1 MAYTTIDDPSEY
13 FTTLLYTGNATDDRN
28 LTNDAN
34 AGDFQPDLLWIKER
48 SSTSSHQLH
57 DSIRESSKAVMS
69 DNNAAEDVDANRVQ
83 AFQSNGFQVGTASTV
98 NQDGITMVAWQ
109 WKGTGGTR
117 TAFASEADNANN
129 EYDLHANQAA
139 GFSINAYVGTG
150 ANSTVPHGLG
160 AAPDFVVT
168 KQRSQGSR
176 GWTTWTNAF
185 SGTQAIDLNETGA
198 VYTSATS
205 WNSTVP
211 SSSAVSLGTRIGT
224 NEDGRNFIMYC
235 FRSIKGYSKIGRY
248 VGNGSANGPFIYTG
262 FKPAWVLV
270 KRFDTGSGFSGAWDI
285 HDSTRGEGVNP
296 TNESLIASA
305 TNVESDDQPLDFLSN
320 GWKVRHD
327 LQGANIS
334 GGSYLYYAIAE
345 SPFVSSEGVPT
356 TAR

>member
-1 MAYTTIDDPSEY
+1 MAYTTIDDPSAY

-28 LTNDAN
+28 LTNSAN
-34 AGDFQPDLLWIKER
+34 AGDFQPDLLWLKER
-48 SSTSSHQLH
+48 GSTSSHQLH

-98 NQDGITMVAWQ
+98 NQNTITMVAWQ

-117 TAFASEADNANN
+117 TAFESEADNANN
-129 EYDLHANQAA
+129 EYDLHVNQAA

-176 GWTTWTNAF
+176 GWTTWTNALA
-185 SGTQAIDLNETGA
+185 GTQALDLNETNG

-211 SSSAVSLGTRIGT
+211 SSSAISLGTRVGT

-235 FRSIKGYSKIGRY
+235 FKSIQGYSKISSY
-248 VGNGSANGPFIYTG
+248 IGNGSTDGTFVYTG
-262 FKPAWVLV
+262 FKPGWLMV
-270 KRFDTGSGFSGAWDI
+270 KGISANSREWFLFDGKRDPINPFAKYVKAE
-285 HDSTRGEGVNP
+285 STDAE
-296 TNESLIASA
+296 ASSA
-305 TNVESDDQPLDFLSN
+305 FGDFLSN
-320 GWKVRHD
+320 GFKVRSD
-327 LQGANIS
+327 GASYNAS
-334 GGSYLYYAIAE
+334 GQTFIYYAIAE
-345 SPFVSSEGVPT
+345 HPFVSSEGVPV
-356 TAR
+356 TAK

>member
-1 MAYTTIDDPSEY
+1 MAYTDIDDPSAY

-28 LTNDAN
+28 LTNSAN
-34 AGDFQPDLLWIKER
+34 AGDFQPDLLWLKER
-48 SSTSSHQLH
+48 GSTSSHQLH

-176 GWTTWTNAF
+176 GWTTWTNALA
-185 SGTQAIDLNETGA
+185 GNQALDLNDNVA
-198 VYTSATS
+198 AYTSTTS

-211 SSSAVSLGTRIGT
+211 SSSAISLGTRIGT

-262 FKPAWVLV
+262 FKPAWIMF
-270 KRFDTGSGFSGAWDI
+270 KKTSDTGDWIIMDAKRTNEF
-285 HDSTRGEGVNP
+285 NP
-296 TNESLIASA
+296 TNGTLYANLNNAEA
-305 TNVESDDQPLDFLSN
+305 TSIDRGDCVSN
-320 GWKVRHD
+320 GYKLRNTSAAVNSS
-327 LQGANIS
+327 GATYI
-334 GGSYLYYAIAE
+334 YMAFAE
-345 SPFVSSEGVPT
+345 HPFVSSQGVPT